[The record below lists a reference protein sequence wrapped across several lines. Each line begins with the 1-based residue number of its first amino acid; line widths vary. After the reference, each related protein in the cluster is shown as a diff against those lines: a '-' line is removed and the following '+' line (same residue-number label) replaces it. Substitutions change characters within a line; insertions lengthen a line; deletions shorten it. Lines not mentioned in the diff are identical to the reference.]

1 MTYKW
6 SMGVF
11 RGDANKVGKELE
23 GIEKESE
30 LTNYNVLDFAK
41 RNTRSELNKCFEWND
56 TIAGE
61 KYRLVQANQL
71 LQSISIVISDTEP
84 EEVTKAFVNIKTKE
98 ETRIF
103 KNIVSVIEN
112 DEEYSQLKEKAK
124 RDFISYK
131 NKYDKI
137 LKLKDLKSI
146 ILDNL

>member
-11 RGDANKVGKELE
+11 KGDANKVGKELE

-30 LTNYNVLDFAK
+30 LTNYNVVEFAK
-41 RNTRSELNKCFEWND
+41 KNTQSELNKCFEWND

-84 EEVTKAFVNIKTKE
+84 KETTKAFVNIKTKE
-98 ETRIF
+98 ETRVF
-103 KNIVSVIEN
+103 RNIVSVLEN
-112 DEEYSQLKEKAK
+112 DEEYKQLKEKAK
-124 RDFISYK
+124 KDFISYK
-131 NKYDKI
+131 DKYDKI
-137 LKLKDLKSI
+137 LKLKDLKAI
-146 ILDNL
+146 IFENL